1 MSLSWI
7 YFISSE
13 VVNVV
18 TMFGVV
24 SQLSHEVLG
33 LTILAWSNSI
43 GDLIADISVV
53 KQGYPRMAMV
63 AAVGGPLF
71 SIADLLVGFGV
82 PFVIAIVNGKT
93 VTVSTKLCAFM
104 YSFLDKLTRAI
115 FVQRFHLRRPHAYLL
130 VLVYVCF
137 ITVIILTETNEVVWN

>member
-43 GDLIADISVV
+43 GDLVANISVV

-71 SIADLLVGFGV
+71 SKSLFLL
-82 PFVIAIVNGKT
+82 P
-93 VTVSTKLCAFM
+93 
-104 YSFLDKLTRAI
+104 
-115 FVQRFHLRRPHAYLL
+115 VQHFFAGSH
-130 VLVYVCF
+130 
-137 ITVIILTETNEVVWN
+137 